1 MRDLN
6 HAYFTG
12 RLTTDVRQFV
22 TNDQKTGAEFTL
34 AVNDEWRD
42 PTGTVQ
48 QRTDYLGVLCYGILV
63 TTATALGKGD
73 HVLVTGKMRNEEVP
87 SAGGKTERKTKLR
100 ALHLATYHDIQPP
113 TYHPR

>member
-12 RLTTDVRQFV
+12 HLTSDVRPFK
-22 TNDQKTGAEFTL
+22 TTDQKTGAEFTL

-48 QRTDYLGVLCYGILV
+48 QRTDYIGIICYGHI
-63 TTATALGKGD
+63 TATALKLQKGD
-73 HVLVTGKMRNEEVP
+73 SVVVTGKMRNEDVP
-87 SAGGKTERKTKLR
+87 LAGGKTERKTKLR
-100 ALHLATYHDIQPP
+100 ALHLATHCEIKAQ
-113 TYHPR
+113 